1 MIGALMILLTK
12 NVVHAV
18 FMLILV
24 FLGISGIYFV
34 SKAEFVA
41 VTQILVYIGGI
52 LILFMFGIMLTR
64 RVDGEQ
70 MLSQNRRILP
80 AIILGLGLLLVIIVP
95 LQGGFP
101 LFAKTEPVAPG
112 SYTITEQI
120 GLKFLT
126 DHLLGL
132 EMAAV
137 LLLMALVAAALL
149 AGTNFKKK
157 TEGS

>member
-1 MIGALMILLTK
+1 MILITK

-18 FMLILV
+18 FMLVLV

-34 SKAEFVA
+34 SQAEFVA

-52 LILFMFGIMLTR
+52 LILFMFGVMLTR
-64 RVDGEQ
+64 RVDGQRMETEHRRVFPAA
-70 MLSQNRRILP
+70 MLGAGFL
-80 AIILGLGLLLVIIVP
+80 AVIIIP
-95 LQGGFP
+95 LQEGFP
-101 LFAKTEPVAPG
+101 VFVKPMLLMENPYST
-112 SYTITEQI
+112 TEQI
-120 GLKFLT
+120 GLKLMT

-137 LLLMALVAAALL
+137 LLLMALVGAAFL

-157 TEGS
+157 SDG